1 MIISYI
7 ATFQLSIMVLFDVYG
22 SCESIGGYIGWEI
35 IGNLDFQDFFFQE
48 KMKIS
53 RYYFDHNFSC
63 RASTGINKPILE
75 S

>member
-1 MIISYI
+1 
-7 ATFQLSIMVLFDVYG
+7 MVLFDIYG
-22 SCESIGGYIGWEI
+22 SFGVKVLVDIGWEI
-35 IGNLDFQDFFFQE
+35 IENLDFQDFFFQE

-63 RASTGINKPILE
+63 RASIGINKLILE